1 MKRTPKYRP
10 KLKIIFF
17 SAVRMGS
24 ILELEIMLEANG
36 TKLMKNL
43 AGSYNEQG
51 ETPLLIA
58 IKHKYYDIFDFLID
72 YLHVDVTQNSRFL
85 WSGVECGNLSP
96 LFAAIVSDADTNL
109 IERLIDLENVRE
121 PAIAMKSI
129 IFISGI
135 DWGRLC
141 NI

>member
-36 TKLMKNL
+36 TKLMQNL
-43 AGSYNEQG
+43 AEFYNEQG
-51 ETPLLIA
+51 EPPLLIA
-58 IKHKYYDIFDFLID
+58 IMHKNYDIFDFLID